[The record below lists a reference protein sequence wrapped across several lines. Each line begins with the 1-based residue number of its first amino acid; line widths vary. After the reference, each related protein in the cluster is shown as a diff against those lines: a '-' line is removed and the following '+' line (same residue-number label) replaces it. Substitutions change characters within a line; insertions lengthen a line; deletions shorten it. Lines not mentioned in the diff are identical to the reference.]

1 MWPQLDRS
9 FIVPS
14 CWLETKLDD
23 RTDNSLSIAKYVES
37 QINILLLISFPRISY
52 RILFRTLNS
61 NFSSISCNRRCI
73 SLARNSKE
81 HDPLQ

>member
-37 QINILLLISFPRISY
+37 KI
-52 RILFRTLNS
+52 
-61 NFSSISCNRRCI
+61 SSIN
-73 SLARNSKE
+73 LLPVA
-81 HDPLQ
+81 